1 MGGRLRNALLGV
13 LMGMALAVSPA
24 LSAEPLHVGISFG
37 GELGGAV
44 VKAFM
49 SRYPGIEVTLETVPS
64 EKLNDILKPR
74 RGQAGTA
81 FDVLWLDSPM
91 ECYRLKAAGLL
102 YRYISPYVRELV
114 NPLQD
119 YDGSFTAA
127 RFGVVGIVQRGEPRP
142 KTPARWGALPENDQ
156 LIVALAD
163 PAVSDKA
170 YLIAAHLREAFSRNF
185 FRELFKHGGRLFKTT
200 GEALA
205 ATAAGT
211 ADVAFAVDLD
221 VVRARGEASP
231 LVIGYPKELILI
243 PAPVA
248 ILDGT
253 PQLSV
258 ARKFVDFIL
267 SPEGQALVAEYGSLP
282 ASPNVTVP
290 ERFGLP
296 GLKEMKDRVIE
307 SNYARLFAS
316 KQRVINEVAEAVRA
330 GGKTP
335 RESSRAAATR

>member
-1 MGGRLRNALLGV
+1 MEYTGIKRRLWRVVLGGLVGAV
-13 LMGMALAVSPA
+13 LAVTPA
-24 LSAEPLHVGISFG
+24 LSAESLRVGISFG
-37 GELGGAV
+37 GELGGAM

-49 SRYPGIEVTLETVPS
+49 SRYPEIEVTLGTVPS
-64 EKLNDILKPR
+64 ERLSDRLKPQ
-74 RGQAGTA
+74 RGQTA
-81 FDVLWLDSPM
+81 PPFDILWLDSPM

-127 RFGVVGIVQRGEPRP
+127 RFGVVGIVQRREPRP
-142 KTPARWGALPENDQ
+142 KIPPRWGALPENDQ
-156 LIVALAD
+156 LVVALAD
-163 PAVSDKA
+163 PSASDKA

-200 GEALA
+200 DEALA
-205 ATAAGT
+205 ATMSGT

-221 VVRARGEASP
+221 VVRARGGASP

-243 PAPVA
+243 PSPIA
-248 ILDGT
+248 ILNGT
-253 PQLSV
+253 PHLTM

-267 SPEGQALVAEYGSLP
+267 SSEGQTLMAEYGALP
-282 ASPNVTVP
+282 VLPSVSVP

-296 GLKEMKDRVIE
+296 RLNELKNRVIE
-307 SNYARLFAS
+307 INDARLFAS
-316 KQRVINEVAEAVRA
+316 KQRVIDEVAEAVRA
-330 GGKTP
+330 GAKRTAK
-335 RESSRAAATR
+335 R